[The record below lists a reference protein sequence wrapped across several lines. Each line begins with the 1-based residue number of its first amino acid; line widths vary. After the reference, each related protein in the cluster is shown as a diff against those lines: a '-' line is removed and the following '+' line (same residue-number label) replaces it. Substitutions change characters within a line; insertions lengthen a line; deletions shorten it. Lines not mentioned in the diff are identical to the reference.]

1 MPYKV
6 LIVDD
11 QKMIRSV
18 FEAAVAESDLFELAD
33 SLSRAAEA
41 VEFMQESDAD
51 LVIMDVVMPG
61 KLNGLAAA
69 KQIKEIS
76 PDTKILIV
84 TSMPEVS
91 YIQRARE
98 AKVDSFWYKEI
109 QDQPILEIMER
120 TMAGESVYPDSSP
133 PVVLGNIV
141 STALTSR
148 ELEVLREL
156 VGGASNKEI
165 GEKLYISESTVKVYI
180 KNMLQKTG
188 FRSRLELA
196 IKARSG
202 GLVIQE

>member
-11 QKMIRSV
+11 QTMIRSV

-33 SLSRAAEA
+33 SLPRATEA
-41 VEFMQESDAD
+41 VEFVRKSGAD

-61 KLNGLAAA
+61 KMNGLAAA
-69 KQIKEIS
+69 KEIKEIS

-133 PVVLGNIV
+133 PVAMGNIV
-141 STALTSR
+141 STELTSR

-180 KNMLQKTG
+180 KSMLQKTG

-202 GLVIQE
+202 GLIIYE